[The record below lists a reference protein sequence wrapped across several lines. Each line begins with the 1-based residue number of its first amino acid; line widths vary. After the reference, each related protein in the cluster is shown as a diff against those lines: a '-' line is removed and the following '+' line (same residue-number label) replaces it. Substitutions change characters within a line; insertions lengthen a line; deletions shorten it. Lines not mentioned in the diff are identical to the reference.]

1 MELINQVQ
9 QNKKGQIE
17 IEFQGLCNN
26 GYRRIAV
33 NNLAERRKRRKR
45 RKTKQNKKLSQS
57 LLLCGCNRTLGTLKT
72 AINQKEII
80 SPFLVYYI
88 QLHIDQNKEEPI
100 SGNPQISSLT
110 KKKQKKNG
118 KKNEKSREILE

>member
-9 QNKKGQIE
+9 RNKKGQIE

-26 GYRRIAV
+26 GNRRIAV
-33 NNLAERRKRRKR
+33 NNSAERRKR

-57 LLLCGCNRTLGTLKT
+57 LLLCGCNRTLGTPKT

-100 SGNPQISSLT
+100 CGNPQISSLT
-110 KKKQKKNG
+110 KKTWKKKRKG
-118 KKNEKSREILE
+118 SRDLGMNY